1 MKQSHPI
8 RLARL
13 PLATLLFALTL
24 PALAATTQTRS
35 FEYDALGR
43 LTSTSRNTTSEAYQY
58 DASGNRTQ
66 FTVGSHGTTHLVA
79 SQNTGGQ
86 F

>member
-1 MKQSHPI
+1 MLT
-8 RLARL
+8 RLV
-13 PLATLLFALTL
+13 LFIKTSCNGLKRR
-24 PALAATTQTRS
+24 TTQTRS

-86 F
+86 FQNTGGQF